1 MGKIVFITG
10 ASSGFGAATAKK
22 FAAAGYNLVITGRRE
37 DRLESLK
44 EEIEKEYGG
53 KVHPLVFDV
62 QNREAVFA
70 SVATLDQEWQQI
82 DVLVNN
88 AGLALGR
95 DLFQNGDIDDWE
107 VMIDT
112 NVKGLLYVTKAIVP
126 FMIARN
132 KGQIINLGSIAG
144 KEAYEKGNVYCASK
158 AAVASIS
165 RSLRIDL
172 LSHRIKVTAV
182 HPGAAETEFGIV
194 RFKGNAETASN
205 IYQGYQPLLPEDV
218 ADVIFYCASQPE
230 HVCINEIEMTCVA
243 QANSFVT
250 FKTKQG

>member
-22 FAAAGYNLVITGRRE
+22 FAAAGYNIIISGRRE
-37 DRLESLK
+37 ERLASLK
-44 EEIEKEYGG
+44 KEIESANQ
-53 KVHPLVFDV
+53 VNVVSLVFDV
-62 QNREAVFA
+62 QDKDAVFA
-70 SVATLDQEWQQI
+70 AIATLPESWQQI

-95 DLFQNGDIDDWE
+95 DLFQDGNIADWE
-107 VMIDT
+107 VMMNT

-126 FMIARN
+126 FLISRN
-132 KGQIINLGSIAG
+132 RGHIINLGSIAG
-144 KEAYEKGNVYCASK
+144 KESYEKGNVYCASK

-165 RSLRIDL
+165 KSLRIDL
-172 LSHRIKVTAV
+172 VSHGIKVTAV

-194 RFKGNAETASN
+194 RFKGNASTAGK
-205 IYQGYQPLLPEDV
+205 IYEGYQPLLPEDV
-218 ADVIFYCASQPE
+218 ADVILYCASQPY
-230 HVCINEIEMTCVA
+230 HVCINEIEMTCLA

-250 FKTKQG
+250 YKSA